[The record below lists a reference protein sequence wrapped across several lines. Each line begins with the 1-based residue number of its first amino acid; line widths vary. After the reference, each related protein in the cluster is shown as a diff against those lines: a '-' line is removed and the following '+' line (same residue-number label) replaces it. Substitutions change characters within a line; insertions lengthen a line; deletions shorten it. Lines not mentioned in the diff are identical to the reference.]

1 MEQTKQRIR
10 IDHWIAAILLF
21 TMAAIAFINVLSR
34 YLFHFSFASTEEITI
49 NLFVWMTVVGSGIAF
64 ERGAQLGMVT
74 LYNIFPDKFKKIA
87 ILFGI
92 RLSAILFLFV
102 DIYIIQAIYDELTLF
117 QCDISG
123 IGHPCM
129 DLLHRRP
136 NLLHFRVQGH
146 LQGCSLQIGGAWER
160 EAGEIMEILLISI
173 VFLLLMALGVPI
185 GTCLGIAAVVTIIQF
200 DLGIGMLGV
209 NFSTGIA
216 SFPLLAIPFFVLAGV
231 ILEKAGLAATI
242 AHFFELVVG
251 KTVGGLAMVAVLT
264 CMFWGALSGSGPAT
278 TAAVGLI
285 LLAPMIRHGYD
296 KSFAGATIANSSDL
310 SIILPPSIAFII
322 YGNITS
328 VSVSALFVAGI
339 IPGLVTGAGTV
350 VVAYII
356 SRRRGYKG
364 LEKRGNAKEILIALK
379 KSIWAILTPI
389 IILGGIYAGIFT
401 PTEAAVVAVF
411 YSLFV
416 AVFVYHSI
424 TWRDLIRIL
433 VDASV
438 TSSVIMF
445 LVVFAGI
452 FTWAASVI
460 GIIDLTANAIIKIS
474 PNAVTMIILVNFLLL
489 GLGMILDAISI
500 SYLIMPIL
508 MPVLSAFGVDP
519 LWYGVIFIS
528 ALAIGQATP
537 PVGVNLFTAANLIK
551 GDVDSV
557 AKEAIPFVIMDV
569 IVLIILTL
577 FPILSLYLPVTA
589 GLYTP

>member
-1 MEQTKQRIR
+1 
-10 IDHWIAAILLF
+10 
-21 TMAAIAFINVLSR
+21 
-34 YLFHFSFASTEEITI
+34 
-49 NLFVWMTVVGSGIAF
+49 
-64 ERGAQLGMVT
+64 
-74 LYNIFPDKFKKIA
+74 
-87 ILFGI
+87 
-92 RLSAILFLFV
+92 
-102 DIYIIQAIYDELTLF
+102 
-117 QCDISG
+117 
-123 IGHPCM
+123 
-129 DLLHRRP
+129 
-136 NLLHFRVQGH
+136 
-146 LQGCSLQIGGAWER
+146 
-160 EAGEIMEILLISI
+160 MEILVITLT
-173 VFLLLMALGVPI
+173 FLFFMAIGIPI
-185 GTCLGIAAVVTIIQF
+185 GTSLGVAAAVTIYYF

-242 AHFFELVVG
+242 AHFFELLVG
-251 KTVGGLAMVAVLT
+251 KITGGLAMVAVLT

-285 LLAPMIRHGYD
+285 LLSPMVRHGYD

-310 SIILPPSIAFII
+310 SIIIPPSIAFII

-339 IPGLVTGAGTV
+339 IPGLITGAGTII
-350 VVAYII
+350 VAYII
-356 SRRRGYKG
+356 SRKRGYRG
-364 LEKRGNAKEILIALK
+364 LAKRGTLKEILIALK
-379 KSIWAILTPI
+379 KSIWAILTPV

-416 AVFVYHSI
+416 AIFIYHSVS
-424 TWRDLIRIL
+424 WRDLITIL

-460 GIIDLTANAIIKIS
+460 GVVDLAANFIIKIS
-474 PNAVTMIILVNFLLL
+474 PNTVVMIILVNLLL
-489 GLGMILDAISI
+489 LALGMILDAISI

-508 MPVLSAFGVDP
+508 IPVLAAFGIDP

-551 GDVDSV
+551 GNIDSV
-557 AKEAIPFVIMDV
+557 AKQAIPFVIMDA
-569 IVLIILTL
+569 IVLIILSL
-577 FPILSLYLPVTA
+577 VPWLSMYLPVKA
-589 GLYTP
+589 GLYMP

>member
-1 MEQTKQRIR
+1 
-10 IDHWIAAILLF
+10 
-21 TMAAIAFINVLSR
+21 
-34 YLFHFSFASTEEITI
+34 
-49 NLFVWMTVVGSGIAF
+49 
-64 ERGAQLGMVT
+64 
-74 LYNIFPDKFKKIA
+74 
-87 ILFGI
+87 
-92 RLSAILFLFV
+92 
-102 DIYIIQAIYDELTLF
+102 
-117 QCDISG
+117 
-123 IGHPCM
+123 
-129 DLLHRRP
+129 
-136 NLLHFRVQGH
+136 
-146 LQGCSLQIGGAWER
+146 
-160 EAGEIMEILLISI
+160 MEILVISLA
-173 VFLLLMALGVPI
+173 FLVLMALGAPI
-185 GTCLGIAAVVTIIQF
+185 GTSLGIAAVITIIQF

-231 ILEKAGLAATI
+231 VLEKAGLAATI
-242 AHFFELVVG
+242 AHFFELLVG
-251 KTVGGLAMVAVLT
+251 KAVGGLGMVAVLT

-285 LLAPMIRHGYD
+285 LLAPMIKHGYD

-310 SIILPPSIAFII
+310 SIIIPPSIAFII

-339 IPGLVTGAGTV
+339 IPGLITGAGTV
-350 VVAYII
+350 LVAYLI
-356 SRRRGYKG
+356 SRKRDYRGLERRGTP
-364 LEKRGNAKEILIALK
+364 KEILIALK
-379 KSIWAILTPI
+379 DSIWAIMTPV
-389 IILGGIYAGIFT
+389 IILGGIYAGVFT

-416 AVFVYHSI
+416 AVFIYRSI
-424 TWRDLIRIL
+424 SWRDLIRIL

-460 GIIDLTANAIIKIS
+460 GIIDLAANFIIKIS
-474 PNAVTMIILVNFLLL
+474 PNAVVMIVLVNLLL
-489 GLGMILDAISI
+489 LALGMILDAISI

-508 MPVLSAFGVDP
+508 IPVLTAFGIDP
-519 LWYGVIFIS
+519 LWYGVIFIA

-551 GDVDSV
+551 GNIDSI
-557 AKEAIPFVIMDV
+557 AKQAIPFVIMDA
-569 IVLIILTL
+569 IVLL
-577 FPILSLYLPVTA
+577 ILSLVPALSMYLPVKA